1 MKTQPAHSL
10 QQRKAMNTT
19 DSIERST
26 AMNQFS
32 LNPDSRTPDTA
43 NPFGF
48 RYDPRGSAMYAPF
61 CALLDTSYSMN
72 TTVGGAVT
80 RFQAAVK
87 SLGASLRRLKEDD
100 VLSDGVHLFL
110 YTFGKSDVRCIR
122 DNIALAELDID
133 SLERELL
140 GIRPDGNTPM
150 GAALEQALKRMEA
163 VKAEARARG
172 ENYKQPLLCITSDGE
187 PTDSMDRAL
196 ELIDQLQRNQKMALL
211 PFAIGAPGA
220 KFPLFERMCAIMG
233 GELQVLNS
241 ESDIRRHFRLIDAT
255 IRMADIPLRPISE
268 FASQAGA
275 YYRRGQA

>member
-140 GIRPDGNTPM
+140 
-150 GAALEQALKRMEA
+150 
-163 VKAEARARG
+163 
-172 ENYKQPLLCITSDGE
+172 CITSDGE

-220 KFPLFERMCAIMG
+220 KFPLFERMCASMG

>member
-1 MKTQPAHSL
+1 MTTQPAHSL

-110 YTFGKSDVRCIR
+110 YTFGRATC
-122 DNIALAELDID
+122 
-133 SLERELL
+133 
-140 GIRPDGNTPM
+140 
-150 GAALEQALKRMEA
+150 AA
-163 VKAEARARG
+163 
-172 ENYKQPLLCITSDGE
+172 S
-187 PTDSMDRAL
+187 
-196 ELIDQLQRNQKMALL
+196 
-211 PFAIGAPGA
+211 
-220 KFPLFERMCAIMG
+220 
-233 GELQVLNS
+233 
-241 ESDIRRHFRLIDAT
+241 AT
-255 IRMADIPLRPISE
+255 ISRWPSWISIRWSASCSAFVPTATRPW
-268 FASQAGA
+268 A
-275 YYRRGQA
+275 RRSSRR

>member
-1 MKTQPAHSL
+1 
-10 QQRKAMNTT
+10 
-19 DSIERST
+19 
-26 AMNQFS
+26 MNQFS

-150 GAALEQALKRMEA
+150 GAALIERTL
-163 VKAEARARG
+163 AELAS
-172 ENYKQPLLCITSDGE
+172 QS
-187 PTDSMDRAL
+187 RAL
-196 ELIDQLQRNQKMALL
+196 THRAKTSESLDAPAWLSGSEPAPSQRASAVTPLCFAPATASWQGVALQR
-211 PFAIGAPGA
+211 
-220 KFPLFERMCAIMG
+220 
-233 GELQVLNS
+233 
-241 ESDIRRHFRLIDAT
+241 
-255 IRMADIPLRPISE
+255 
-268 FASQAGA
+268 
-275 YYRRGQA
+275 